1 MALMRPCFVSY
12 EQYDRS
18 KMVITLFIISTNIH
32 ENKEFRCEKGSN
44 ERLDFNQIENVLTN
58 KAGFDWSSV
67 NDNFMDAS
75 SQ

>member
-1 MALMRPCFVSY
+1 MKDA
-12 EQYDRS
+12 
-18 KMVITLFIISTNIH
+18 TL
-32 ENKEFRCEKGSN
+32 EFKLDCAKSN
-44 ERLDFNQIENVLTN
+44 YSDFNQIENVLTN